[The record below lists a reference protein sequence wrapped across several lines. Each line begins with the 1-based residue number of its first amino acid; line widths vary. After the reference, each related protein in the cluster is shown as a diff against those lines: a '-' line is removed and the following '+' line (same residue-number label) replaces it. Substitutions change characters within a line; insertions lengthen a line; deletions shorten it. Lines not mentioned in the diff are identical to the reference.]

1 MVLLAASIVTRTGR
15 AVVSRQFVDMT
26 RARIEGLLAAFP
38 KLIPKDGGQHTFV
51 ETDSVR
57 YVYQPIEKLY
67 MVLITTKSSN
77 ILEDLETLRLFA
89 RVIPEYCRNQDEADI
104 SDHAFELIF
113 AFDEVVALGYRENV
127 NLAQIRNFTEMDSHD
142 ERVAIAVR
150 EEKEKEAKRRM
161 LEEAKKLSKERRD
174 KAKGNGGGASS
185 FGANFGSNFGG
196 VSSSNSGGGS
206 TPAAEPVQVPKPTS
220 KPMKSGKG
228 MKLGNKNKEDKF
240 LQSLGQEGVSVM
252 KKKPVV
258 SGKTDSKAA
267 SSAVQQATKTP
278 EMNQEAV
285 HIRLEEKITAIM
297 GRDGDVEKFSCAG
310 FVYLHV
316 NDESSTRVKLLFD
329 NNVTNGAQ
337 MQTHPNID
345 KKNFQANNIVALKNP
360 EKPFPVGQDV
370 GVLKWRLQNNDED
383 MLPLKIVCW
392 PNDTGSGSCDVN
404 VEYELQ
410 AENLELSDVKIIIP
424 VPSGCGAPNVND
436 CDGSYEHDARKNI
449 LVWNLPVI
457 DSSNGTGQMDFSMA
471 SNEDDFFPV
480 NVEFHSTK
488 TLFTDISVNSVSFVE
503 DDTPAKYSSETALL
517 VEKYTIG
524 EE

>member
-1 MVLLAASIVTRTGR
+1 
-15 AVVSRQFVDMT
+15 
-26 RARIEGLLAAFP
+26 
-38 KLIPKDGGQHTFV
+38 
-51 ETDSVR
+51 
-57 YVYQPIEKLY
+57 
-67 MVLITTKSSN
+67 MVLITTKNSN

-142 ERVAIAVR
+142 ERVAIALR
-150 EEKEKEAKRRM
+150 EEQEKIAKRAM
-161 LEEAKKLSKERRD
+161 LEQAKKLAKER
-174 KAKGNGGGASS
+174 KEKQKGIGGGSN
-185 FGANFGSNFGG
+185 FGANFGSSFSGSGG
-196 VSSSNSGGGS
+196 VSGSGSSSVPVAE
-206 TPAAEPVQVPKPTS
+206 TAPVAKPAAKPRTA
-220 KPMKSGKG
+220 GKG
-228 MKLGNKNKEDKF
+228 MKLGSKNKEDKF

-252 KKKPVV
+252 KSKPKV
-258 SGKTDSKAA
+258 SGKSDNKAE
-267 SSAVQQATKTP
+267 QQAIKTKVP
-278 EMNQEAV
+278 EINQEPV
-285 HIRLEEKITAIM
+285 HIRLEEKITAVM
-297 GRDGDVEKFSCAG
+297 GRDGDVNKFAVAG

-316 NDESSTRVKLLFD
+316 NDESSTKVKLKFD

-345 KKNFQANNIVALKNP
+345 KKGFQANNIIALKNP

-410 AENLELSDVKIIIP
+410 SENLELADVKIIIP

-436 CDGSYEHDARKNI
+436 CDGSYDYDSRKN
-449 LVWNLPVI
+449 LLTWNLPVI
-457 DSSNGTGQMDFSMA
+457 DNSNGTGQLDFSMP

-488 TLFTDISVNSVSFVE
+488 TLYTDISVAAVAFVE
-503 DDTPAKYSSETALL
+503 DGTPARYSTETALL

>member
-1 MVLLAASIVTRTGR
+1 
-15 AVVSRQFVDMT
+15 
-26 RARIEGLLAAFP
+26 
-38 KLIPKDGGQHTFV
+38 
-51 ETDSVR
+51 
-57 YVYQPIEKLY
+57 
-67 MVLITTKSSN
+67 MVLITTKNSN

-142 ERVAIAVR
+142 ERVAIALR
-150 EEKEKEAKRRM
+150 EEQEREAKRKM
-161 LEEAKKLSKERRD
+161 LEEAKKLAKERRD
-174 KAKGNGGGASS
+174 KAKGIGGGSSS
-185 FGANFGSNFGG
+185 FGANFGSSFGG
-196 VSSSNSGGGS
+196 NSVSGGGAS
-206 TPAAEPVQVPKPTS
+206 SSDMPQAAPVPKPAA
-220 KPMKSGKG
+220 KPLKSGKG
-228 MKLGNKNKEDKF
+228 MKLGSKNKEDKF

-252 KKKPVV
+252 KNKPKA
-258 SGKTDSKAA
+258 SGKSDSKAE
-267 SSAVQQATKTP
+267 QQAIKTKVP
-278 EMNQEAV
+278 EINQEPV
-285 HIRLEEKITAIM
+285 HIRLEEKITAVM
-297 GRDGDVEKFSCAG
+297 GRDGDVNKFAIAG

-316 NDESSTRVKLLFD
+316 NEESSTKVKLKFD
-329 NNVTNGAQ
+329 NNVKNGAQ
-337 MQTHPNID
+337 LQTHPNID
-345 KKNFQANNIVALKNP
+345 KKGFQANNIIALKNP

-410 AENLELSDVKIIIP
+410 SENLELADVKIIIP

-436 CDGSYEHDARKNI
+436 CDGSYEHDARKNLLI
-449 LVWNLPVI
+449 WNLPVI
-457 DSSNGTGQMDFSMA
+457 DSSNGTGQLDFSMP

-488 TLFTDISVNSVSFVE
+488 TLYTDISVSAVAFVE
-503 DDTPAKYSSETALL
+503 DNSPARYSTETALL
-517 VEKYTIG
+517 VDKYVIG

>member
-1 MVLLAASIVTRTGR
+1 MVLLAASIVTRGGR

-51 ETDSVR
+51 ETDTVR

-67 MVLITTKSSN
+67 MVLITTKNSN

-104 SDHAFELIF
+104 SEHAFELIF

-142 ERVAIAVR
+142 ERVAIALR
-150 EEKEKEAKRRM
+150 EEQEKEAKRKM
-161 LEEAKKLSKERRD
+161 LEEAKKLAKERRD
-174 KAKGNGGGASS
+174 KQKGMGGGGQSGGFGQRLDFGK
-185 FGANFGSNFGG
+185 FGA
-196 VSSSNSGGGS
+196 GS
-206 TPAAEPVQVPKPTS
+206 TMSSDTPEAAPIPKPAAKPL
-220 KPMKSGKG
+220 KSGKG
-228 MKLGNKNKEDKF
+228 MKLGSKNKEDKF
-240 LQSLGQEGVSVM
+240 LASLGQEGVSVM
-252 KKKPVV
+252 KSKPKV
-258 SGKTDSKAA
+258 SGKSDNKAA
-267 SSAVQQATKTP
+267 QEAVKTKMP
-278 EMNQEAV
+278 EANQEPV
-285 HIRLEEKITAIM
+285 HIRLEEKLTAIM
-297 GRDGDVEKFSCAG
+297 GRDGEVSKFSIAG

-316 NDESSTRVKLLFD
+316 NDESSTRVKIKFD
-329 NNVTNGAQ
+329 NNATNGAQ

-345 KKNFQANNIVALKNP
+345 KKGWQANGVVALKNP

-370 GVLKWRLQNNDED
+370 GVLKWRMQNNDED
-383 MLPLKIVCW
+383 ALPLKIVCW

-424 VPSGCGAPNVND
+424 TPSGCGAPVVGD
-436 CDGSYEHDARKNI
+436 CDGSYSHDSRKNQ

-457 DSSNGTGQMDFSMA
+457 DSSNGTGQLDFSMP

-480 NVEFHSTK
+480 NVEFHSTR
-488 TLFTDISVNSVSFVE
+488 TLYTDVSVNAVAFVE
-503 DDTPAKYSSETALL
+503 DNTPAKYSTETALL